1 MNHIV
6 VGEIYRCTKHRS
18 GTSGS
23 GAWELFTILDE
34 KNRNEITVFA
44 NNLPNKGY
52 DGCQIK
58 ILSISEVKNGAKR
71 GKDDKWYQTVS
82 MNADVD
88 VLESDLASAGGD
100 PFEDL
105 DGDDGELPWK
115 ELDI

>member
-6 VGEIYRCTKHRS
+6 VGEIYRTTKHRS
-18 GTSGS
+18 GTSKS
-23 GAWELFTILDE
+23 GDWELFTILDE
-34 KNRNEITVFA
+34 RNRNEVTVFA

-58 ILSISEVKNGAKR
+58 ILSITEVKNGAKK
-71 GKDDKWYQTVS
+71 GKDEKWYQVVS

-88 VLESDLASAGGD
+88 VLESDLKSDGD

-105 DGDDGELPWK
+105 DGDDGKLPWK